1 MGTIELISGIVLIV
15 VSVLVIIIT
24 LLQESKDRNMSAIN
38 GSAGE
43 SFFDK
48 NSSRSKEAKLSKV
61 TTILTIIFFVVTL
74 ALNILPLFVGKE

>member
-1 MGTIELISGIVLIV
+1 MGTIELISGIILIV
-15 VSVLVIIIT
+15 VSVLVVIIT
-24 LLQESKDRNMSAIN
+24 LLQESKDRHMSAIN

-48 NSSRSKEAKLSKV
+48 NSARSKEAKLSKV
-61 TTILTIIFFVVTL
+61 TTTLTIIFFVVTL

>member
-15 VSVLVIIIT
+15 VSVLVVIIT
-24 LLQESKDRNMSAIN
+24 LLQESKDRHMSAIN

-61 TTILTIIFFVVTL
+61 TTTLTIIFFVVTL